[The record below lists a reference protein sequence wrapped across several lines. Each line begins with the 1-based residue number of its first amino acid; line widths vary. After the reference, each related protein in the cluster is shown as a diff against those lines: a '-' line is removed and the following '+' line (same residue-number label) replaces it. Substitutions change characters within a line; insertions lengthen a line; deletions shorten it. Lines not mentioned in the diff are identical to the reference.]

1 MKKALLLSFVLLIV
15 IFYVLQLFLFRRTSE
30 MGKNGCIV
38 KTSPSS
44 DKERADLNKDG
55 CTTKDEYDAYI
66 KSLEQ

>member
-1 MKKALLLSFVLLIV
+1 
-15 IFYVLQLFLFRRTSE
+15 
-30 MGKNGCIV
+30 MGKNGCIS

-66 KSLEQ
+66 KNLEQ

>member
-1 MKKALLLSFVLLIV
+1 
-15 IFYVLQLFLFRRTSE
+15 